1 MTVYDAGWENHSQI
15 CSDIIFGMVSS
26 SLMCEVCVL
35 NLNAL
40 QNQNKLH
47 KLLILLG
54 EYTEKINNIKK

>member
-1 MTVYDAGWENHSQI
+1 MMPGGR
-15 CSDIIFGMVSS
+15 IIRRYVLILFFGMVSS